1 MINIEQLGVYLPQ
14 GFLFKD
20 ITVQINR
27 GEKIGLAGK
36 NGAGKSTML
45 KLISGREK
53 PSEGRIHTPKDT
65 TIGFLTQDIKIDTE
79 SSVYDFV
86 YYSNETLNHLR
97 KKIES
102 VNHDLVTRTDYESDS
117 YLSLLDELNEAND
130 LFGFHEGFQWEEKIA
145 AILEGLG
152 FEKEEFQRPL
162 KSFSGGWKMRAE
174 LARILVNKPDVI
186 LLDEPTNH
194 LDIISISWLENY
206 LQKFDGIVIVISH
219 DRLFLDN
226 VTKRTLEISKGK
238 ILDYP
243 YSYSQYKIKREE
255 GLI

>member
-14 GFLFKD
+14 GYLFKD

-53 PSEGRIHTPKDT
+53 PSEGKIHTPKDT
-65 TIGFLTQDIKIDTE
+65 TIGYLTQDIKIDTE

-97 KKIES
+97 KKIEN

-117 YLSLLDELNEAND
+117 YLSLLDDLNEAND
-130 LFGFHEGFQWEEKIA
+130 LFSFHEGFQW
-145 AILEGLG
+145 
-152 FEKEEFQRPL
+152 
-162 KSFSGGWKMRAE
+162 
-174 LARILVNKPDVI
+174 
-186 LLDEPTNH
+186 
-194 LDIISISWLENY
+194 
-206 LQKFDGIVIVISH
+206 
-219 DRLFLDN
+219 
-226 VTKRTLEISKGK
+226 
-238 ILDYP
+238 
-243 YSYSQYKIKREE
+243 
-255 GLI
+255 